1 MKITIPVTVEVSFD
15 LESDGSTT
23 PEDQIDPR
31 DVRRAVESVLHTD
44 IVTDSMIEAITDG
57 TGWCIG
63 SFSISTEETE

>member
-31 DVRRAVESVLHTD
+31 DVRRAVESDD
-44 IVTDSMIEAITDG
+44 I
-57 TGWCIG
+57 
-63 SFSISTEETE
+63 FSP